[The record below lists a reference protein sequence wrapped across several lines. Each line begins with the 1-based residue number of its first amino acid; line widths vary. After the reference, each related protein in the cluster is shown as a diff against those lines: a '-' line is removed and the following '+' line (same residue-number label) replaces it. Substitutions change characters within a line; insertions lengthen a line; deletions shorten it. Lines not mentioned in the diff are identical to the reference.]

1 MITIEEKLNLFS
13 KHVFE
18 EIRGTSEEKIRK
30 IEQHNKEQ
38 MDAHR
43 YKIEQEK
50 KSYAEEVIKKE
61 KEKNDKQVSQKKGQI
76 KKEIMLEKNKLFN
89 KLIEDIENKLTIFIT
104 TNKYKNYLRNIV
116 ENGLKEMSNKNNI
129 EVKISK
135 YDMKNNKEDIK
146 TIILDN
152 GFNNINILESGED
165 IIGGMILFDKSNRAI
180 LDLSLLDKLEQNKE
194 YIGKML
200 YEALREGEESEK

>member
-18 EIRGTSEEKIRK
+18 EIRGASEEKIRK

-50 KSYAEEVIKKE
+50 KAYAEEIIKKE
-61 KEKNDKQVSQKKGQI
+61 KEKNDKQISQKKGQI

-89 KLIEDIENKLTIFIT
+89 KLIEGIKNKLTIFIT
-104 TNKYKNYLRNIV
+104 TNEYKNYLRNIL
-116 ENGLKEMSNKNNI
+116 ENGLKEMSNKSNI

-135 YDMKNNKEDIK
+135 YDIKNNKDYIK

-152 GFNNINILESGED
+152 GFTNVNMLESDED
-165 IIGGMILFDKSNRAI
+165 IIGGMILLDKSNRAI

-200 YEALREGEESEK
+200 YEALREGEEIEK